1 MSTPETPSGE
11 SVTNLTEELNAITE
25 HHCFMIT
32 TDLQAVSRLPL
43 HTRMETAVGL
53 GFDVLNGRRGD
64 LEIEP
69 DMSLKD
75 IKLFDVM
82 GDGHRVFKAISC
94 ETAKE
99 VREAVELL
107 FGSSVFQRGYSKL
120 RIVKG
125 VRGRISVMNVS
136 R

>member
-1 MSTPETPSGE
+1 
-11 SVTNLTEELNAITE
+11 
-25 HHCFMIT
+25 MIT

-43 HTRMETAVGL
+43 HTRMETAVGI
-53 GFDVLNGRRGD
+53 GFDVFNGLRGD

-75 IKLFDVM
+75 IA
-82 GDGHRVFKAISC
+82 GPEHDGKRIFKARIC
-94 ETAKE
+94 TTAKE
-99 VREAVELL
+99 VREAVELM

-120 RIVKG
+120 RIVNG
-125 VRGRISVMNVS
+125 SAEGRIIVMNVA

>member
-1 MSTPETPSGE
+1 
-11 SVTNLTEELNAITE
+11 
-25 HHCFMIT
+25 
-32 TDLQAVSRLPL
+32 
-43 HTRMETAVGL
+43 METAVGL

-64 LEIEP
+64 LQIEP

-75 IKLFDVM
+75 IDIDDWSM
-82 GDGHRVFKAISC
+82 GCHDGKRIFKARIC

-107 FGSSVFQRGYSKL
+107 FGSSVFQRGYSML
-120 RIVKG
+120 RIVNG
-125 VRGRISVMNVS
+125 SAEGRIIVMNVA